1 MMLTIQLKDDYINNK
16 SKFALGLSTGV
27 IGILGLM
34 PYVTMDKLADLGQ
47 GFLEMEVQGS
57 EVQVNKMLSF
67 IQQDHYIRIDQ
78 LHASNLIIKNNEYGF
93 HVKGY

>member
-1 MMLTIQLKDDYINNK
+1 MQEKIRRHYIFEGRVQGVGFRYRA
-16 SKFALGLSTGV
+16 SYAARSLGLSGWV
-27 IGILGLM
+27 RNC
-34 PYVTMDKLADLGQ
+34 ADGTV
-47 GFLEMEVQGS
+47 EMEVQGS

>member
-1 MMLTIQLKDDYINNK
+1 MQEKIRRHYIFEGRVQGVGFRYRA
-16 SKFALGLSTGV
+16 SYAARSLGLSGWV
-27 IGILGLM
+27 RNC
-34 PYVTMDKLADLGQ
+34 ADGTV
-47 GFLEMEVQGS
+47 EMEVQGS

-78 LHASNLIIKNNEYGF
+78 LYASNLILKNNKYGF